1 MELKP
6 TKSHQPLRPRLDGLG
21 NPVRAEDHK
30 NPWAQLAR
38 GMEPQ
43 GAKRRKTFVDT
54 LGATPPRDG
63 PFAHPAADVA
73 VTKPP
78 ATRRRQQR
86 LPGSPAGGIFV
97 TKK

>member
-6 TKSHQPLRPRLDGLG
+6 SKDKQALRPRLDGLG
-21 NPVRAEDHK
+21 GTLRTNEHK

-38 GMEPQ
+38 GVAPR
-43 GAKRRKTFVDT
+43 GPKRRRYASDT

-63 PFAHPAADVA
+63 AFSVAAADVA
-73 VTKPP
+73 VTRPP
-78 ATRRRQQR
+78 ATRGRQQR
-86 LPGSPAGGIFV
+86 LAGGVGSVFV